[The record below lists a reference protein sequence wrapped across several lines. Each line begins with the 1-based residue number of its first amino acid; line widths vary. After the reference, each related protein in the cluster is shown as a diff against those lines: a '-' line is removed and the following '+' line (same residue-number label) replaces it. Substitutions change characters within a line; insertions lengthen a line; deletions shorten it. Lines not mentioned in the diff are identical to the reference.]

1 MSAKLEDIKVNVNE
15 KIVENAT
22 CTFCGCV
29 CDDITLTVDTEKKV
43 ITKAKDACILGKAWF
58 LNHVIEDRPIARI
71 DGKEVTLDEAI
82 EEAAQ
87 TLVNAKFPIVYG

>member
-43 ITKAKDACILGKAWF
+43 ITKSKVFSTVCLPYKRISFNMKKGRL
-58 LNHVIEDRPIARI
+58 IEI
-71 DGKEVTLDEAI
+71 K
-82 EEAAQ
+82 
-87 TLVNAKFPIVYG
+87 Y